1 MKKYLPYIFVIIS
14 AVFFITDIFSKLYY
28 SPDDTYIYLQYA
40 RNFAHG
46 CGFSFNAG
54 EPSYGITSP
63 LWAVIASIPYLFSF
77 EGYWFVKFIDLFFAV
92 FSIYIFYRLAKLVLK
107 GSEERKMLS
116 MLAVSI
122 FILNTWFIRW
132 AFTGME
138 TSLAV
143 YMMLA
148 VFYDYLKG
156 RYNTAFL
163 LIGFFYLIRPE
174 AVVLFAV
181 LIIHYFIKTKN
192 VKGLLINCVLALL
205 PVLPFLIYA
214 KIAFGTLVPNTAI
227 GKTSFNFGITVYYLQ
242 LKRILQTI
250 ALSSVIEIILSAGL
264 IIYIAAKK
272 KFDESLLF
280 ILWIAGLIA
289 LYLITDS
296 DIISR
301 YLLIMIPVFTLLAV
315 KFVSNIKFNKYVM
328 AVILFVIIAVQSQAV
343 FFIYIKPHTD
353 NFTKGI
359 ETSLKEIG
367 MWINNSTPQNSK
379 ILVNDVGAIGYY
391 SRRYLVDAGALV
403 NHDLELNKNIMT
415 TPLEEREVTYN
426 LLKYTNADY
435 VVQREKDS
443 TGSNIQ
449 FQNKTLQFIFSKEF
463 PGLGISDPTPK
474 WYKVY
479 KVEH

>member
-1 MKKYLPYIFVIIS
+1 MKKNLPYIFLIIS
-14 AVFFITDIFSKLYY
+14 SAFFIIDISSKLYY

-46 CGFSFNAG
+46 FGFSFNAG

-63 LWAVIASIPYLFSF
+63 LWTIIASIPYLFNF
-77 EGYWFVKFIDLFFAV
+77 EGYWFVKLIDLFFAV
-92 FSIYIFYRLAKLVLK
+92 LSIYMFLKLAKLVLK
-107 GSEERKMLS
+107 DNEERKMLS
-116 MLAVSI
+116 LLAVSI

-143 YMMLA
+143 FMILA

-163 LIGFFYLIRPE
+163 LTGFFYLIRPE
-174 AVVLFAV
+174 ASVLFII

-205 PVLPFLIYA
+205 PVLPFIIYA
-214 KIAFGTLVPNTAI
+214 KLAFGTLVPNTAI
-227 GKTSFNFGITVYYLQ
+227 GKTSFNFGFTAYYLQ
-242 LKRILQTI
+242 LKRIFQTI
-250 ALSSVIEIILSAGL
+250 ALSSLIEIILSAGW

-272 KFDESLLF
+272 KIDESLLF

-289 LYLITDS
+289 LYLVTDS

-315 KFVSNIKFNKYVM
+315 KFVSAVKFNKYIS
-328 AVILFVIIAVQSQAV
+328 AVIIFLIIAVQSQAV
-343 FFIYIKPHTD
+343 FFVYVKPHTD

-367 MWINNSTPQNSK
+367 MWINNSTPQESR

-391 SRRYLVDAGALV
+391 SHRYIIDAAALV

-415 TPLEEREVTYN
+415 TPLEEREITYN
-426 LLKYTNADY
+426 LLKYANADY

-443 TGSNIQ
+443 TGNNIQ

-479 KVEH
+479 KVN

>member
-1 MKKYLPYIFVIIS
+1 MKKYLPYFFVIIS

-77 EGYWFVKFIDLFFAV
+77 EGYWFVKFVDLFFAL
-92 FSIYIFYRLAKLVLK
+92 FSMYMFYKLARLVLK
-107 GSEERKMLS
+107 NSEERKLLS
-116 MLAVSI
+116 LLAVSI
-122 FILNTWFIRW
+122 FIMNTWFIRW

-143 YMMLA
+143 FMMLA

-163 LIGFFYLIRPE
+163 LTGFFYLIRPE
-174 AVVLFAV
+174 AAVLFTVLAV
-181 LIIHYFIKTKN
+181 HYFIKTKN
-192 VKGLLINCVLALL
+192 IKGLIINCLLALL

-214 KIAFGTLVPNTAI
+214 KLAFGTLVPNTAI
-227 GKTSFNFGITVYYLQ
+227 GKTSFNFGLTAYFLQ
-242 LKRILQTI
+242 LKRIFQTI
-250 ALSSVIEIILSAGL
+250 ALSSVIEIVLSAGL
-264 IIYIAAKK
+264 LIYITAKK
-272 KFDESLLF
+272 KIDESFLF

-315 KFVSNIKFNKYVM
+315 KFISYIKFNKYVM
-328 AVILFVIIAVQSQAV
+328 AVIVFIIIAVQSQAV

-353 NFTKGI
+353 NFTKGV

-367 MWINNSTPQNSK
+367 MWINNTTPQDSR

-391 SRRYLVDAGALV
+391 SHRFIIDAAALV
-403 NHDLELNKNIMT
+403 NHDLNLNRKIME

-443 TGSNIQ
+443 AVRNIQ

-479 KVEH
+479 KVN